1 MNEIETISI
10 DLNGN
15 QYAMLEKMLL
25 ISNARKLA
33 MNKPIKCDEL
43 FREILEDIYSPVE
56 DGWSTLEIIIE
67 ESANKI
73 ELLKYLTCYI
83 YPNNKD
89 YFFEQLGKEFICDN
103 KSEFVF
109 NLIL

>member
-10 DLNGN
+10 DLNGD

-33 MNKPIKCDEL
+33 MNQPIKCDDL

-56 DGWSTLEIIIE
+56 DGWSTFEIMIE
-67 ESANKI
+67 ESVNKI
-73 ELLKYLTCYI
+73 ELLKYLTRYI
-83 YPNNKD
+83 YPNNED
-89 YFFEQLGKEFICDN
+89 YFFVQLGKEFICDN
-103 KSEFVF
+103 KNAFVF